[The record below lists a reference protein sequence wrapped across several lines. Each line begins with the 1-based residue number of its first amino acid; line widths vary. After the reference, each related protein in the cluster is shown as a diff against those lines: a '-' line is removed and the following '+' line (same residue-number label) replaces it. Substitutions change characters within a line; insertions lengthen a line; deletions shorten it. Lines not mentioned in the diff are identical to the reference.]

1 MKEKKNCCCKKKN
14 CKRAAESTKDLKVL
28 KKKTKI
34 VATIGMNSATEEML
48 AKMSQNGVNI
58 FRLNFSHGDHPEHE
72 AKIVAIRKLG
82 LPGAILLDT
91 KGPEIR
97 TAGIEGK
104 IELKAGDKFIITVA
118 DNNVYEETGKIGVSY
133 KEFYSDIEIGNH
145 ITIDGNLIARATSKK
160 DKDIEFIVERGSSVV
175 GSKRHINVQGRH
187 VSLPTLTENDW
198 KDIDFGIAQKV
209 DYIAMSF
216 VRTANDVKEVREYCA
231 KGGLTD
237 VKIIS
242 KIENCE
248 AVENLEELVLESD
261 GIMIARG
268 DLALEAGYAKVPTIH
283 KRIMELCSFYKKPVI
298 VATQMLASMVSEIN
312 PTRAEVSDVAH
323 AVYEGADAIMLSE
336 EATKSR
342 DPSLVVEMMTD
353 IALEAEKET
362 YGECECDEECECD
375 DNCDCECCCHLLAEE
390 MLPICPEMLEEVD
403 GIAIIS
409 KDYDLARIISN
420 ARIPLPTYTFTD
432 NEIYRNQMNL
442 LWNVKPFTIDITD
455 NFEANVK
462 KAEKLICKKCIKKY
476 LLISE
481 MNVKGKLIP
490 TIQVRD
496 LE

>member
-1 MKEKKNCCCKKKN
+1 MSNNKCCKVN
-14 CKRAAESTKDLKVL
+14 NSEDLNIL

-48 AKMSQNGVNI
+48 PLMSKKGVNI
-58 FRLNFSHGDHPEHE
+58 FRLNFSHGDHAEHA
-72 AKIVAIRKLG
+72 AKIDIIRKYN
-82 LPGAILLDT
+82 LPGAVLLDT

-104 IELKAGDKFIITVA
+104 IELKEGDKFIITVA
-118 DNNVYEETGKIGVSY
+118 DNNLYEKTGKLGVSY
-133 KEFYSDIEIGNH
+133 KEFIKDIEVGNK
-145 ITIDGNLIARATSKK
+145 ITIDGNLIAEAISKK
-160 DKDIEFIVERGSSVV
+160 GKDIEFLVKKGKTVV
-175 GSKRHINVQGRH
+175 SAKRHINVQGRH

-198 KDIDFGIAQKV
+198 KDIDFGIKYKV

-216 VRTANDVKEVREYCA
+216 VRTAQDVKEVREYCA
-231 KGGLTD
+231 KGGLKD

-298 VATQMLASMVSEIN
+298 VATQMLASMVTEIN

-323 AVYEGADAIMLSE
+323 AIYEGADAIMLSE
-336 EATKSR
+336 EATKSQ
-342 DPSLVVEMMTD
+342 DPSHVVEMMAD
-353 IALEAEKET
+353 ITLEAEKET
-362 YGECECDEECECD
+362 YGDCDCD
-375 DNCDCECCCHLLAEE
+375 DDCECGCKDGNECVCDCCCNLLAED
-390 MLPICPEMLEEVD
+390 MLPIYPEMVEEVD
-403 GIAIIS
+403 GIVIIS
-409 KDYDLARIISN
+409 KNYDLTRIISN
-420 ARIPLPTYTFTD
+420 ARIPLPTFSFID
-432 NEIYRNQMNL
+432 NEAYRNQMNL
-442 LWNVKPFTIDITD
+442 LWNVKPFLIKITND
-455 NFEANVK
+455 FEANVAE
-462 KAEKLICKKCIKKY
+462 AEKSICKKCVKKY

-490 TIQVRD
+490 TVQVRD

>member
-1 MKEKKNCCCKKKN
+1 MKDTKKCCCKSKCKDTTKVSVEIKEEKKGC
-14 CKRAAESTKDLKVL
+14 CKRGKKPAKIELTDNDIKVL

-34 VATIGMNSATEEML
+34 VATIGMNSATEDML
-48 AKMSQNGVNI
+48 AKMSKNGVNI

-82 LPGAILLDT
+82 LQGAILLDT

-118 DNNVYEETGKIGVSY
+118 DNNVYEKTGKLGVSY
-133 KEFYSDIEIGNH
+133 KEFYGDIEIGNH

-160 DKDIEFIVERGSSVV
+160 GKDIEFLVERGSSVV

-198 KDIDFGIAQKV
+198 KDIDFGIKHKV

-216 VRTANDVKEVREYCA
+216 VRTADDVKEVRDYCA

-283 KRIMELCSFYKKPVI
+283 RRILELCKRQK
-298 VATQMLASMVSEIN
+298 
-312 PTRAEVSDVAH
+312 
-323 AVYEGADAIMLSE
+323 
-336 EATKSR
+336 
-342 DPSLVVEMMTD
+342 
-353 IALEAEKET
+353 
-362 YGECECDEECECD
+362 
-375 DNCDCECCCHLLAEE
+375 LL
-390 MLPICPEMLEEVD
+390 
-403 GIAIIS
+403 
-409 KDYDLARIISN
+409 
-420 ARIPLPTYTFTD
+420 
-432 NEIYRNQMNL
+432 
-442 LWNVKPFTIDITD
+442 
-455 NFEANVK
+455 
-462 KAEKLICKKCIKKY
+462 
-476 LLISE
+476 
-481 MNVKGKLIP
+481 
-490 TIQVRD
+490 
-496 LE
+496 

>member
-1 MKEKKNCCCKKKN
+1 MKNSCCCKNK
-14 CKRAAESTKDLKVL
+14 CKDEISTTSDNNKIL

-34 VATIGMNSATEEML
+34 VATIGMNSATEDML
-48 AKMSQNGVNI
+48 QAMSKKGVNI
-58 FRLNFSHGDHPEHE
+58 FRLNFSHGDHAEHK
-72 AKIVAIRKLG
+72 AKIDIIKKFN

-97 TAGIEGK
+97 TAGMEGK
-104 IELKAGDKFIITVA
+104 TELKEGDKFIITVA
-118 DNNVYEETGKIGVSY
+118 DGNSYEKTGKIGVSY
-133 KEFYSDIEIGNH
+133 KEFLNDIEVGNN
-145 ITIDGNLIARATSKK
+145 ITIDGNLIAEAISKNGE
-160 DKDIEFIVERGSSVV
+160 DIEFLVKTGSTVV
-175 GSKRHINVQGRH
+175 SSKRHINVQGRH

-198 KDIDFGIAQKV
+198 KDIDFGIEQKV

-216 VRTANDVKEVREYCA
+216 VRTAKDVQEVREYCA
-231 KGGLTD
+231 KGGLKD

-298 VATQMLASMVSEIN
+298 VATQMMASMVTEIN

-336 EATKSR
+336 EATKSK
-342 DPSLVVEMMTD
+342 DPSHVVNMMAD

-362 YGECECDEECECD
+362 YGDSDCEDECDCN
-375 DNCDCECCCHLLAEE
+375 DNCCCDCHLLADD
-390 MLPICPEMLEEVD
+390 MLPICPEMLEDVD
-403 GIAIIS
+403 GIVIIS
-409 KDYDLARIISN
+409 KNYDLTRIISN
-420 ARIPLPTYTFTD
+420 ARIPLPTFSFTD
-432 NEIYRNQMNL
+432 KETYRNQMNL
-442 LWNVKPFTIDITD
+442 LWNVKPFMMNITD
-455 NFEANVK
+455 DFEANVTE
-462 KAEKLICKKCIKKY
+462 AEKSVCRKCIKTY

-481 MNVKGKLIP
+481 MNVKGKMIP
-490 TIQVRD
+490 TIQVRE